1 LAIKYLDSKRIRGSS
16 TAIIIDGDY
25 TVLKFTDDG
34 TFTPTEAITAEI
46 LVIAGG
52 GGASSGGG
60 GAGGLLTKAEYSMT
74 AQAYTITVGAGG
86 TGTDN
91 AVSIGGNGVNSTI
104 DPTSG
109 TTITAV
115 GGGGGGRSNG
125 AGASAGAS
133 GGSGGGGGAS
143 NGGTPAAGA
152 ATQGDSGGATG
163 VGFAGGVGRG
173 STPHGGGGGGGAS
186 EVGQTAPSSAGQAD
200 GGDGV
205 QNDITGSN
213 IYYAG
218 GGGAFHHPAQTAGGS
233 GGQGGGGQ
241 GGASNTAGTDGL
253 GAGGGGGHGDNDYLG
268 KDGGSGVV
276 IFRFLT
282 AKGYSATGDYGDID
296 EKATLV
302 TAAVTAGTGWTIN
315 ETANAGNVAI
325 TSEELVL
332 NSLASVSNSGSL
344 AYYDLGA
351 STVSSTEWILRWEW
365 YFTSVTGAGASAQ
378 TIDVGLSSGYDGAGS
393 AGSNG
398 GSWSP
403 AEKIAMIF
411 LSSDSSDDY
420 LQQVNGSGSANV
432 YTTNVSRTNLAQGIN
447 FTTVRYYMQLRRFSD
462 SGTDTIEA
470 KYFTNSDYTT
480 GLQNT
485 TTRTANMPSDLRYIK
500 AEIWGQSSTSSTAY
514 TKLSSTSSTAYTKL
528 DNIKFWN
535 GTSTSGTPTYE
546 TSFADVPASSNLP
559 ENTIFEQTNDY
570 KYYFLQSDAW
580 VAEA

>member
-1 LAIKYLDSKRIRGSS
+1 MAIKYLDAKRLQG
-16 TAIIIDGDY
+16 TA
-25 TVLKFTDDG
+25 
-34 TFTPTEAITAEI
+34 AER
-46 LVIAGG
+46 A
-52 GGASSGGG
+52 A
-60 GAGGLLTKAEYSMT
+60 LT
-74 AQAYTITVGAGG
+74 
-86 TGTDN
+86 
-91 AVSIGGNGVNSTI
+91 
-104 DPTSG
+104 TS
-109 TTITAV
+109 
-115 GGGGGGRSNG
+115 
-125 AGASAGAS
+125 ASA
-133 GGSGGGGGAS
+133 
-143 NGGTPAAGA
+143 
-152 ATQGDSGGATG
+152 
-163 VGFAGGVGRG
+163 
-173 STPHGGGGGGGAS
+173 
-186 EVGQTAPSSAGQAD
+186 
-200 GGDGV
+200 
-205 QNDITGSN
+205 
-213 IYYAG
+213 
-218 GGGAFHHPAQTAGGS
+218 
-233 GGQGGGGQ
+233 
-241 GGASNTAGTDGL
+241 
-253 GAGGGGGHGDNDYLG
+253 
-268 KDGGSGVV
+268 
-276 IFRFLT
+276 
-282 AKGYSATGDYGDID
+282 
-296 EKATLV
+296 
-302 TAAVTAGTGWTIN
+302 GWTIN

-462 SGTDTIEA
+462 SGTDTTEA

-500 AEIWGQSSTSSTAY
+500 AEIWGQ
-514 TKLSSTSSTAYTKL
+514 SSTSSTAYTKL